1 MTSLYERITTLHGHR
16 PWGAVLDAGTGR
28 SSMRWLLGL
37 ETERWTAITGA
48 ESMAAKTRLEIG
60 ERMRDVDRLVVGNW
74 MDPELLA
81 GEQYDVVLADYLL
94 GAIEGFAPYWQD
106 QLFTRLRPLVK
117 RRLYLVG
124 LEPYVHLQPQ
134 FSNNRP
140 ASQLVVAIGRLRDAC
155 LLLAGDRP
163 YREYPLDW
171 AIRHLERAQFRVV
184 DVEKVAIRYGER
196 FINSQLDL
204 CAASLGKLR
213 DRTVAVALMQHVE
226 DLRRRAHALARQ
238 EGGLRHGH
246 DYLIVAEPV

>member
-1 MTSLYERITTLHGHR
+1 MASLYDRITALHGHR

-48 ESMAAKTRLEIG
+48 QTMADNTRLEIG
-60 ERMRDVDRLVVGNW
+60 PRMREVDRLVVGNW
-74 MDPELLA
+74 MDPELLK

-106 QLFTRLRPLVK
+106 QLFQRLRPLVK
-117 RRLYLVG
+117 RRLYMIG

-134 FSNNRP
+134 LSAAHP
-140 ASQLVVAIGRLRDAC
+140 ASQMVVAIGRLRDAC
-155 LLLAGDRP
+155 LLMAGDRP

-171 AIRHLERAQFRVV
+171 VIRQLERAEFRVV
-184 DVEKVAIRYGER
+184 DVERVPIRYGER

-204 CAASLGKLR
+204 CAGSINKLR
-213 DRTVAVALMQHVE
+213 DRKLVVAMMQHIE
-226 DLRRRAHALARQ
+226 DLRRQAHALAAQ
-238 EGGLRHGH
+238 EGGLRHGN
-246 DYLIVAEPV
+246 DYLLVAEPV